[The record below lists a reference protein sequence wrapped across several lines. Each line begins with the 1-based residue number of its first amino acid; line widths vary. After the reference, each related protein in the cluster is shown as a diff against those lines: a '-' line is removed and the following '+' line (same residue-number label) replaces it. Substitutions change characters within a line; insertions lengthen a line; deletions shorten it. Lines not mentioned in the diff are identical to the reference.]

1 MQPIIKSPYEVEYAF
16 RQISPANLSL
26 KNSCFFRYQGHE
38 YIAATDMER
47 GGTVILTR
55 GNAPGG
61 WVEYMHCCKGW
72 MMMWAPYPY
81 IDDDGKLWI
90 YCCDTGGGDVSEWW
104 KHMRLYR
111 HWIGL
116 QSKTCGVISKI
127 QTPVDTDG
135 LIDPAIMRIGKW
147 YYLFYADLYNKQTK
161 KYWDPGYSVGMSPA
175 GPFQHM
181 VNLQVPDSG
190 IDEAFK
196 TIVDANGHLYCTW
209 SSGDSG
215 IDGKAFMGRLDVVG
229 QHKDGWLYFRV
240 AQESIIKAVDSKL
253 CTALDWNDGRLF
265 ATLRAP
271 GYTGMRD
278 KFHIGE
284 MV

>member
-1 MQPIIKSPYEVEYAF
+1 MQPIIKSQYEVEYAF
-16 RQISPANLSL
+16 KRISPANLSL
-26 KNSCFFRYQGHE
+26 KNSCFFRYQGNE
-38 YIAATDMER
+38 YIAATDMLR
-47 GGTVILTR
+47 GGTVILTM
-55 GNAPGG
+55 GSAPGG
-61 WVEYMHCCKGW
+61 WVEYMHCFPKYT
-72 MMMWAPYPY
+72 MMWAPYPY
-81 IDDDGKLWI
+81 IDDFGNLWI
-90 YCCDTGGGDVSEWW
+90 YCCDTGGGDVSVWW
-104 KHMRLYR
+104 EHMRLYW
-111 HWIGL
+111 HSVYIGA
-116 QSKTCGVISKI
+116 KTYGKLIPIKT
-127 QTPVDTDG
+127 QFDTDG

-181 VNLQVPDSG
+181 VNLQIPDSG

-196 TIVDANGHLYCTW
+196 PLIKRDGTLWCTW

-229 QHKDGWLYFRV
+229 RHKDGWLYFRV
-240 AQESIIKAVDSKL
+240 AQESIIRATDSRL

-265 ATLRAP
+265 ATLRSP

-284 MV
+284 MI